1 MQDTFQ
7 QLKTELEEAL
17 SSVDSEEMLEVVR
30 VEFLGRKG
38 KLAEAMSSLK
48 QLSEEERREAG
59 KMANEAKTV
68 MESRFTSTAERIASA
83 RLSRLGETEWM
94 DLSLPGNAPLEG
106 HLHIVSQTIIE
117 VEQIFNRIGFTR
129 HVVPEVDWDYYAFE
143 ALNMPPDHPARD
155 NWETYFLDVPE
166 GEKGKLLA
174 TPHPSNNQ
182 VRLMETLTPPFRAL
196 YIGKAYRRQ
205 SDVSHV
211 PIHHQFEIEAID
223 KTATLAEL
231 KGVIEFFVHE
241 YFGRERKVR
250 LRPHHFRFTEPSF
263 EIDISCAICGGEA
276 RPTEQPFGRGC
287 RLCKEGWLELAGAG
301 MTHPNVIRA
310 GGLDPEMYK
319 GFAFAFGVERV
330 LMMREGIRL
339 PDMRELYKNDL
350 RFLEQF

>member
-1 MQDTFQ
+1 MQDAFQ
-7 QLKTELEEAL
+7 QLAQGLIVALKTVSSESELEA
-17 SSVDSEEMLEVVR
+17 VR

-38 KLAEAMSSLK
+38 KLAEAMAGLK
-48 QLSEEERREAG
+48 DLGAEARRETG
-59 KMANEAKTV
+59 KAANEAKMA
-68 MESRFTSTAERIASA
+68 MERLFASAEDRVKSA
-83 RLSRLGETEWM
+83 RLGRMAETEWV
-94 DLSLPGNAPLEG
+94 DLSLPGTSPREG

-129 HVVPEVDWDYYAFE
+129 HHVPEIDWDYYAFE
-143 ALNMPPDHPARD
+143 ALNMPQDHPARD
-155 NWETYFLDVPE
+155 NWETYFMDAPE
-166 GEKGKLLA
+166 GEKGKMVA
-174 TPHPSNNQ
+174 TPHPSNDQ
-182 VRLMETLTPPFRAL
+182 VRLMEKLEPPFKAL

-211 PIHHQFEIEAID
+211 PIHHQFETECISHD
-223 KTATLAEL
+223 ATFSEL

-263 EIDISCAICGGEA
+263 EIDISCAICGGA
-276 RPTEQPFGRGC
+276 AC

-301 MTHPNVIRA
+301 LTHPNVIRA
-310 GGLDPEMYK
+310 GGLDPNEWR

-339 PDMRELYKNDL
+339 PDMRDLYKNDL

>member
-1 MQDTFQ
+1 MQQTFRQ
-7 QLKTELEEAL
+7 LSQDLIAALKTVSSESELEA
-17 SSVDSEEMLEVVR
+17 VR

-38 KLAEAMSSLK
+38 KLAGAMAGLK
-48 QLSEEERREAG
+48 ALDDGARKETGKAANDAKAAMERLFISA
-59 KMANEAKTV
+59 
-68 MESRFTSTAERIASA
+68 SERICQA
-83 RLSRLGETEWM
+83 RLGGLRETEWM
-94 DLSLPGNAPLEG
+94 DLTLPGVSPREG

-117 VEQIFNRIGFTR
+117 VERIFNRIGFTR
-129 HVVPEVDWDYYAFE
+129 HPVPEIDWDFYAFE
-143 ALNMPPDHPARD
+143 ALNMPLDHPARD
-155 NWETYFLDVPE
+155 NWETYFMDVPE
-166 GEKGKLLA
+166 GEGGKMVA
-174 TPHPSNNQ
+174 TPHPSNDQ
-182 VRLMETLTPPFRAL
+182 VRLMEKLEPPFKAL

-211 PIHHQFEIEAID
+211 PIHHQFETECISRN
-223 KTATLAEL
+223 ATFSEL

-263 EIDISCAICGGEA
+263 EIDISCVICGGK
-276 RPTEQPFGRGC
+276 GC

-301 MTHPNVIRA
+301 LTHPNVIKA
-310 GGLDPEMYK
+310 GGLDPREWR

-339 PDMRELYKNDL
+339 PDMRDLYKNDL

>member
-1 MQDTFQ
+1 MSSLFSSLPDDLASALLNVSTFE
-7 QLKTELEEAL
+7 QLEA
-17 SSVDSEEMLEVVR
+17 VR
-30 VEFLGRKG
+30 VEFLGRNGRLSDAMQGLKQLGEDERKEAGRSANEAKERMMAQFEDCKAGLAREVAG
-38 KLAEAMSSLK
+38 KLAE
-48 QLSEEERREAG
+48 
-59 KMANEAKTV
+59 
-68 MESRFTSTAERIASA
+68 
-83 RLSRLGETEWM
+83 TEWV
-94 DLSLPGNAPLEG
+94 DLSLPGVSPKEG

-129 HVVPEVDWDYYAFE
+129 HPVPEVDWDYYAFE
-143 ALNMPPDHPARD
+143 ALNMPADHPARD

-166 GEKGKLLA
+166 GAKGKMVA
-174 TPHPSNNQ
+174 TPHPSNDQ

-211 PIHHQFEIEAID
+211 SIHHQFEVEAID
-223 KTATLAEL
+223 KKATLTEL

-241 YFGRERKVR
+241 YFGRDRKVR

-263 EIDISCAICGGEA
+263 EIDISCAICKG
-276 RPTEQPFGRGC
+276 QGC

-301 MTHPNVIRA
+301 MTHPNVLKA
-310 GGLDPEMYK
+310 GGLDPSVYK

-339 PDMRELYKNDL
+339 PDMRDLYKNDL